1 MSVEASILVLV
12 GGFIGGVM
20 RFFLSGYVGRRIGE
34 TFPWG
39 TFVVNVSGAFFIGMA
54 AGLGARLGGIFSTTI
69 FHEFIM
75 VGLLGGYTTVSSFCL
90 QSVNLMLDGEQRQ
103 ALFNIVASA
112 LLCVL
117 AVAAGYGGIMWIME
131 WPG

>member
-39 TFVVNVSGAFFIGMA
+39 TFVVNVSGAFVIGTA

-90 QSVNLMLDGEQRQ
+90 QSVNLLLDGEQRQ

>member
-1 MSVEASILVLV
+1 
-12 GGFIGGVM
+12 
-20 RFFLSGYVGRRIGE
+20 
-34 TFPWG
+34 
-39 TFVVNVSGAFFIGMA
+39 
-54 AGLGARLGGIFSTTI
+54 
-69 FHEFIM
+69 EFIM